1 MDPRSQ
7 KAAEFGPQF
16 LYGLVLDHAIKQAVR
31 HQQPLDEV
39 LERSDIEKIW
49 KQILSPASV
58 AADDHDAED
67 IGMAK
72 SAALVSL
79 LPSENIEKLNKP
91 ENAGKLETIE
101 NAVESARKQVKSQCL
116 TTDGS
121 MSLEKLA
128 KMMREMRVCKLRGS
142 HDSSILV
149 LYVLEA
155 AGEHERDSRRSPTP
169 VRQDFMEKV
178 MKAIWSTRASELP
191 DFDEDNVVFPALDPS
206 DV

>member
-1 MDPRSQ
+1 
-7 KAAEFGPQF
+7 
-16 LYGLVLDHAIKQAVR
+16 VR

-58 AADDHDAED
+58 PADDHDAED

-72 SAALVSL
+72 SAALVTL

-116 TTDGS
+116 TIDGS

-169 VRQDFMEKV
+169 VRRDFMEKV

-191 DFDEDNVVFPALDPS
+191 DFDEDNIVFPALDPS

>member
-1 MDPRSQ
+1 M
-7 KAAEFGPQF
+7 
-16 LYGLVLDHAIKQAVR
+16 
-31 HQQPLDEV
+31 
-39 LERSDIEKIW
+39 
-49 KQILSPASV
+49 

-116 TTDGS
+116 TIDGS

-169 VRQDFMEKV
+169 VRRDFMEKV